1 MNEKKKLKTQLSQIN
16 LLPLLKNTAKVGC
29 TSEKLK

>member
-1 MNEKKKLKTQLSQIN
+1 MKKKTKNAIVSE
-16 LLPLLKNTAKVGC
+16 LPLLKNTAKVGC